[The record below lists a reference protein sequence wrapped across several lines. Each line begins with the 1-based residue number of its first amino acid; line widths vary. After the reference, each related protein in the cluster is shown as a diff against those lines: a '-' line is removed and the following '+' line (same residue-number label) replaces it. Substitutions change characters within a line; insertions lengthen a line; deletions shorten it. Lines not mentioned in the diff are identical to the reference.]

1 MPPRMKKP
9 RPSSM
14 VNRSNRVK
22 TCRTR
27 ICLSPPTPF
36 FPGNGRSMP
45 AGRGKGRKV
54 GGKEQGPAP
63 SGPEAGVC
71 RLRGEGRRER
81 SAERGRVLAP
91 SGLERCLPSAGRGR
105 RPVEGFS
112 PAQRKGVKAWG
123 PPSAG
128 RGGGTGRRGRAGQGS
143 SLPGRTTTLPST
155 WRFSWRWRSLRFS
168 TLSNTMERS

>member
-45 AGRGKGRKV
+45 AGRGKG
-54 GGKEQGPAP
+54 GKQ
-63 SGPEAGVC
+63 
-71 RLRGEGRRER
+71 
-81 SAERGRVLAP
+81 
-91 SGLERCLPSAGRGR
+91 
-105 RPVEGFS
+105 
-112 PAQRKGVKAWG
+112 
-123 PPSAG
+123 AG
-128 RGGGTGRRGRAGQGS
+128 RGGSLRCAVQVKAARLRSGACRPRGGKRGGRMEERGIAGGAKGGGKMVRRGGWSRTAWQGRSGFVLARAYHHASFHMALFLAMAQLAVFHAVQHDGKVVVFRVRIE
-143 SLPGRTTTLPST
+143 LFPA
-155 WRFSWRWRSLRFS
+155 
-168 TLSNTMERS
+168 